1 MLNCCGNG
9 KEKRDGGR
17 LLQHDCF
24 KMYTLRK
31 KKQNNNCRLPSNCP
45 PLPEWPEWEWC
56 LVMTSERANCAF
68 PSCKEIGKS
77 LCGDCM
83 FYLTAQSKRHA
94 SEVNW
99 GIRDVCSF
107 EHDSPL
113 SSGTTYS
120 LLTSQQIIIRFRLDE
135 GWGNVLSAAV
145 QHEKCCQWKVSGA
158 IFKHAQE
165 V

>member
-1 MLNCCGNG
+1 
-9 KEKRDGGR
+9 
-17 LLQHDCF
+17 
-24 KMYTLRK
+24 
-31 KKQNNNCRLPSNCP
+31 
-45 PLPEWPEWEWC
+45 
-56 LVMTSERANCAF
+56 
-68 PSCKEIGKS
+68 
-77 LCGDCM
+77 M

-135 GWGNVLSAAV
+135 G
-145 QHEKCCQWKVSGA
+145 
-158 IFKHAQE
+158 
-165 V
+165 